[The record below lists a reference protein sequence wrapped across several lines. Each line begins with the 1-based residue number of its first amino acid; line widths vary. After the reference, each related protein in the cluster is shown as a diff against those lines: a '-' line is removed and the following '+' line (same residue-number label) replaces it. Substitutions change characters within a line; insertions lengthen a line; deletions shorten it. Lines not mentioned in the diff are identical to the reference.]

1 MQLSIIL
8 TIGLVLAW
16 VGERIVDDATVRSVL
31 TGGGALLVLVATV
44 VRFGRARGPG
54 AVGVQR
60 THRNLALLHLAA
72 LVGFALYFLQSDLFT
87 RLSGTALATTSP
99 KLAGALGVLWPVL
112 VVGSLITTLL
122 MELSFASMARA
133 PALEDGRMNEA
144 MLSGLGLACAL
155 TFAFSMQYVAV
166 ERDVKGDFSY
176 FRVAKAGEATLKLV
190 ASLDEPLEVYL
201 FFPPASDAAETVEG
215 YFKDLAA
222 ASPQLKVT
230 RLDHAL
236 EPLKAK
242 ELGVSGNGTV
252 LLKKAGRKESLFI
265 GTEVE
270 KAKSQLRG
278 LDAEVQKRLLQVAK
292 SRRTV
297 YLTAGHGERTQDP
310 TNGMD
315 QRSTI
320 ELLHKTLQDQNF
332 DVRKLTT
339 AEGLG
344 NEIPKD
350 AAAVFVIGPTSPFSE
365 AEAKSLTDYA
375 QKGGRLFLALDPE
388 ASLAFDELL
397 APLGLSFKPQPLA
410 QERGTA
416 NVRPPPGLADRVNI
430 GSNTFSSHPAVSYL
444 GRTNAPVLMLAAGG
458 LEELPQHPAELSL
471 DFAVR
476 SRADAWNDAN
486 NNFEFDQGAGE
497 TKKSW
502 GLVVAVERRAKSNKP
517 EEAMR
522 ALVLGDSDA
531 VADLVLAQLPGNQ
544 YLVLDGFKWLL
555 GDEQLAGVTN
565 TEVDVPLTRT
575 RQQDSAWFYGTTFL
589 APLGVVALGWF
600 ARRRPKKQ
608 APATKETKP

>member
-1 MQLSIIL
+1 
-8 TIGLVLAW
+8 
-16 VGERIVDDATVRSVL
+16 
-31 TGGGALLVLVATV
+31 
-44 VRFGRARGPG
+44 
-54 AVGVQR
+54 
-60 THRNLALLHLAA
+60 
-72 LVGFALYFLQSDLFT
+72 
-87 RLSGTALATTSP
+87 
-99 KLAGALGVLWPVL
+99 
-112 VVGSLITTLL
+112 
-122 MELSFASMARA
+122 
-133 PALEDGRMNEA
+133 
-144 MLSGLGLACAL
+144 
-155 TFAFSMQYVAV
+155 
-166 ERDVKGDFSY
+166 
-176 FRVAKAGEATLKLV
+176 
-190 ASLDEPLEVYL
+190 
-201 FFPPASDAAETVEG
+201 
-215 YFKDLAA
+215 
-222 ASPQLKVT
+222 
-230 RLDHAL
+230 
-236 EPLKAK
+236 
-242 ELGVSGNGTV
+242 
-252 LLKKAGRKESLFI
+252 
-265 GTEVE
+265 
-270 KAKSQLRG
+270 
-278 LDAEVQKRLLQVAK
+278 
-292 SRRTV
+292 
-297 YLTAGHGERTQDP
+297 
-310 TNGMD
+310 MD

-397 APLGLSFKPQPLA
+397 KPLGLSFKPQPLA

-517 EEAMR
+517 WR
-522 ALVLGDSDA
+522 VPPVGL
-531 VADLVLAQLPGNQ
+531 LPP
-544 YLVLDGFKWLL
+544 LLL
-555 GDEQLAGVTN
+555 GILPSGRPVGAAHRVRLRQCRHRAAESDRPDSTGHRSPAIKPQQQARHPPHPGPGAQPAGG
-565 TEVDVPLTRT
+565 P
-575 RQQDSAWFYGTTFL
+575 
-589 APLGVVALGWF
+589 
-600 ARRRPKKQ
+600 
-608 APATKETKP
+608 